1 MGQAKQPAR
10 KPPVYCL
17 RTCLACQCPPSPAGE
32 LSTLLGELHK
42 MHTKPDVQMMIQDL
56 TPNNLLVDDS
66 APDGGMRLLL
76 ADPAMAQPIGLLRD
90 IYK

>member
-1 MGQAKQPAR
+1 MCWWAAHRHAANLPTVA
-10 KPPVYCL
+10 PTSCL
-17 RTCLACQCPPSPAGE
+17 VRTCPAGE
-32 LSTLLGELHK
+32 LATLLGELHK

-76 ADPAMAQPIGLLRD
+76 ADPAMARSVGLLQD
-90 IYK
+90 INK

>member
-1 MGQAKQPAR
+1 
-10 KPPVYCL
+10 
-17 RTCLACQCPPSPAGE
+17 
-32 LSTLLGELHK
+32 

-56 TPNNLLVDDS
+56 TPNNLLVDDG

-76 ADPAMAQPIGLLRD
+76 ADPAMAQPIGLLQD